1 MCQMPEAIKIVIG
14 LAGQEYFRE
23 HVIHVSWGT
32 VAGGAQLHTEVLT
45 DVNNPH
51 ALKIQLESI
60 EVVA

>member
-51 ALKIQLESI
+51 ALKI
-60 EVVA
+60 

>member
-1 MCQMPEAIKIVIG
+1 MCQIPEALKIVIG

-32 VAGGAQLHTEVLT
+32 VAGVVQLHTAILT

-51 ALKIQLESI
+51 ALEIWLESI

>member
-1 MCQMPEAIKIVIG
+1 MCQIPEALKIVIG

-32 VAGGAQLHTEVLT
+32 VAGVVQLHTAILT

-51 ALKIQLESI
+51 AL
-60 EVVA
+60 